1 MQLFRVVIGWSGPQ
15 IKGNAVTVL
24 HYDGTN
30 QTTPPV
36 AGIASAL
43 ASLAGALPVGVVLS
57 VPGSGDIIDD
67 TTGHLTGVWSSPSG
81 TTVNASGPANCAAG
95 VGACIEW
102 STGGIVNGKKGP
114 RRLRGRTFLVP
125 LHSSMYDTDG
135 TISGQGLNSLKTFA
149 DNLAAA
155 GPLGIWHR
163 PTTVGGTDGSSSAV
177 LSHNVR
183 DKVAILTS
191 RRD

>member
-1 MQLFRVVIGWSGPQ
+1 MQLFRVVVAWSGPQ
-15 IKGNAVTVL
+15 IKGSAVTVL

-30 QTTPPV
+30 QTAPPV
-36 AGIASAL
+36 AAITTAL
-43 ASLAGALPVGVVLS
+43 GSLAGALPVGVVLN
-57 VPGSGDIIDD
+57 VPNSGDTIDD
-67 TTGHLTGVWSSPSG
+67 TTGHLTGAWSG
-81 TTVNASGPANCAAG
+81 TGGGAVNASGPASCAAG

-125 LHSSMYDTDG
+125 LHASMYDSDG

-155 GPLGIWHR
+155 GPLAIWHR
-163 PTTVGGTDGSSSAV
+163 PTTTGGTDGTSYAV